1 MSKPRG
7 IFVAG
12 NWKMNHGPAAA
23 RAFFDGL
30 AKRGFPSEPVRR
42 ASGGR
47 ALQSAVLVP
56 AISLEASRVA
66 VAEHGWSDLLQVGA
80 QNAHFEA
87 SGAFTG
93 ELSAPLLKEVG
104 IELALVGHSER
115 RQHFGETDESA
126 GKRTASLLSQGFEV
140 ILCIGETRSER
151 EAGQTETVLSRQLS
165 VAFQAAAAWMKSK
178 GLEFT
183 RTHWARLTLAYEPVW
198 AIGTGLTA
206 TPEQAQDAHR
216 FIREWLRGAE
226 RSSTGAGTGAIPSSG
241 AAAFPIAVPPAETTA
256 ILYGGSVTPENFAGL
271 LGCPD
276 VDGGLVGGASL
287 KPESFLKLIET
298 GAQAI

>member
-7 IFVAG
+7 VFVAG
-12 NWKMNHGPAAA
+12 NWKMNHGPASA
-23 RAFFDGL
+23 RAFLDSL
-30 AKRGFPSEPVRR
+30 ADLGFPNDRVRR

-56 AISLEASRVA
+56 AVSLEAARAA
-66 VAEHGWSDLLQVGA
+66 VAEQGWSDLLQVGS
-80 QNAHFEA
+80 QNTHFEA

-93 ELSAPLLKEVG
+93 EVSAPLLKEIG
-104 IELALVGHSER
+104 IELSLVGHSER
-115 RQHFGETDESA
+115 RQYFGETDESA

-140 ILCIGETRSER
+140 ILCIGETRPER
-151 EAGQTETVLSRQLS
+151 EAGQTEAVLSRQLGE
-165 VAFQAAAAWMKSK
+165 AFHAAGAWMMAK

-183 RTHWARLTLAYEPVW
+183 SAHWARLTLAYEPVW

-206 TPEQAQDAHR
+206 TPEQAQEAHA
-216 FIREWLRGAE
+216 FIRQWLSR
-226 RSSTGAGTGAIPSSG
+226 AGSSG
-241 AAAFPIAVPPAETTA
+241 GTAAGSTEPLSVPPAETTA
-256 ILYGGSVTPENFAGL
+256 ILYGGSVTPENFARL
-271 LGCPD
+271 LACPD

>member
-7 IFVAG
+7 VYVAG

-23 RAFFDGL
+23 RAFLDGL
-30 AKRGFPSEPVRR
+30 ATLGFPSESVRR

-47 ALQSAVLVP
+47 VLQSAVLVP
-56 AISLEASRVA
+56 AVSLEAARAS
-66 VAEHGWSDLLQVGA
+66 VAEHGWSDLLQVGS
-80 QNAHFEA
+80 QNSHFEA

-93 ELSAPLLKEVG
+93 EVSAPLLKEIG
-104 IELALVGHSER
+104 IELSLVGHSER
-115 RQHFGETDESA
+115 RQYFGETDESA

-140 ILCIGETRSER
+140 ILCIGETRPER
-151 EAGQTETVLSRQLS
+151 EAGQTEAVLSRQL
-165 VAFQAAAAWMKSK
+165 AEGFRAAGAWMKAK
-178 GLEFT
+178 GLEFS

-206 TPEQAQDAHR
+206 TPEQAQDAHA
-216 FIREWLRGAE
+216 FIRQWLRGAADL
-226 RSSTGAGTGAIPSSG
+226 AGS
-241 AAAFPIAVPPAETTA
+241 AAAGSFSVPPAETTP

-271 LGCPD
+271 LACPD